1 MNLNRKRVLAVL
13 AAAGITVGTLAGGG
27 VAVASTGT
35 AQAPTATT
43 PACGHMHEH
52 GNWHGHSPVL
62 KAVAGYLGL
71 SDDKLRG
78 QLESGKSLADIATA
92 QGKPVSGLKD
102 TILTAVTTQINAA
115 KWINAAQKSALI
127 TDVKSHLGDIVNA
140 TCTSGG
146 SPSGSP
152 SGSSS
157 SWSGGSPSG
166 SASASVGG
174 P

>member
-1 MNLNRKRVLAVL
+1 MAQFLYLLSADGAGSRHYQVGLPDLDGVKDQEAQRGVLVGVAEQRMRNRGAVL
-13 AAAGITVGTLAGGG
+13 
-27 VAVASTGT
+27 
-35 AQAPTATT
+35 Q
-43 PACGHMHEH
+43 
-52 GNWHGHSPVL
+52 
-62 KAVAGYLGL
+62 AVAGYLGL
-71 SDDKLRG
+71 SDEKLRD

-92 QGKPVSGLKD
+92 QGKSVAGLKD
-102 TILTAVTTQINAA
+102 TILTAVTKQINSAT
-115 KWINAAQKSALI
+115 WINAAQKSALI

-146 SPSGSP
+146 SPSASP
-152 SGSSS
+152 SGPSS